1 MSRRCTIITA
11 TRIRTPGSS
20 GSPSCWRYCCRN
32 INTLYFSKYFNK
44 SESYVYFY
52 FSNINTEILKT
63 SAIKFEYPKLSRMF
77 VRLIISSISQDK
89 DNGRLSLFCELQ
101 NENKA
106 TTCTRFCVQP
116 EGRII

>member
-20 GSPSCWRYCCRN
+20 GSSSCCRCRYRN
-32 INTLYFSKYFNK
+32 INTLYFSKYFNET
-44 SESYVYFY
+44 ESYVYFY
-52 FSNINTEILKT
+52 FSNINTVILER
-63 SAIKFEYPKLSRMF
+63 SASTFEYPKLFRMF
-77 VRLIISSISQDK
+77 VRFIISSISQDK